1 MNVILSADVKGTGK
15 KGELC
20 SVSDG
25 YARNFLF
32 PKKLA
37 VQADATAMN
46 DLKNKAA
53 SAEHH
58 LEEEIKLA
66 KEQAA
71 SIQDKTVSLTA
82 KAGKEGKLFGSVTGK
97 EVAQAIKSGFGI
109 EIDKRKIKMD
119 PIKTF
124 GTTQIEVK
132 FAHSVTAQM
141 SVSVTEA

>member
-82 KAGKEGKLFGSVTGK
+82 KAGVF
-97 EVAQAIKSGFGI
+97 AIC
-109 EIDKRKIKMD
+109 
-119 PIKTF
+119 
-124 GTTQIEVK
+124 
-132 FAHSVTAQM
+132 
-141 SVSVTEA
+141 VSA